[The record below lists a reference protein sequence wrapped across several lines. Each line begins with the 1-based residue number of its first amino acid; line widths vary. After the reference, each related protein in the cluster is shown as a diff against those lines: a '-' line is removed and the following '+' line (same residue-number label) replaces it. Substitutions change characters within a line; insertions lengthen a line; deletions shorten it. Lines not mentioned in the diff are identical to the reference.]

1 MVAKVYLEIHP
12 FANVTLI
19 DSSSTIGG
27 VWSTDR
33 LYPGLKSNN
42 MLGTYEY
49 PDFPMDEK
57 TFGVK
62 PGQFIPGHVI
72 HDYLTAFAD
81 KFLITDKTRFET
93 KVEAAEKQEGE
104 GWLLYLSGKAGES
117 TLLTEKLVLATGNTS
132 DPFIPLIEGSES
144 FGAPLFHVK
153 DLQKQIGTIRESKE
167 VVILGGTKSAWDT
180 AYAFAVAE
188 GNAQVHM
195 VIRETG
201 HGMSAL
207 PSIRRPLINMDL

>member
-19 DSSSTIGG
+19 DSAASIGG
-27 VWSTDR
+27 VWAAER

-42 MLGTYEY
+42 MYGTYEY

-62 PGQFIPGHVI
+62 PGQFIPGTVVHE
-72 HDYLTAFAD
+72 YLKAFAQ
-81 KFLITDKTRFET
+81 KFGITDKIRFET

-104 GWLLYLSGKAGES
+104 GWLLWLNNKQGSS
-117 TLLTEKLVLATGNTS
+117 RLLAEKLVVASGNTS
-132 DPFIPLIEGSES
+132 DPFMPAIDGADIFE
-144 FGAPLFHVK
+144 APLFHVK
-153 DLQKQIGTIRESKE
+153 ELQKQIGTIRDAKE
-167 VVILGGTKSAWDT
+167 VVILGGTKSAWDA

-201 HGMSAL
+201 HGK
-207 PSIRRPLINMDL
+207 